1 MSTDIQYI
9 WGGEPAPL
17 MPYTPAVKAG
27 DWVFFSGQLATD
39 FETGISVEGGGDG
52 RNPYLDNHLE
62 LQSKVILDNLTTTL
76 AAAGCD
82 IATDVV
88 RIYQWFTSEYPTM
101 EEFAAGN
108 TWPRITISPYL
119 RTRDLYIKPPRPA
132 STGMGIKELLVADS
146 LIEVDLLAIPGGP
159 SVGFE
164 TPEGV
169 PSPLAGYSP
178 AIRRGDWIFLAGEIP
193 VDWMG
198 DWMSERHM
206 GELSGLAPEAR
217 VNPYLWYD
225 SPIERQTDYTLAK
238 LEKIAAAAG
247 ASSLQDN
254 CVKATVY
261 LSSPNDFA
269 GMDREWRRWFPEN
282 PPARVVV
289 PYMGLGGMG
298 SRIEIAMKLLA
309 DDASISKETIE
320 TSDAVQP
327 PWHEPQAVKA
337 GDYLFFS
344 TVIPTDERGSLPAE
358 VQRNP
363 GFPHYGLPAQM
374 EMEYL
379 LKNIS
384 AICEAAGTSL
394 ENICKR
400 QCYHA
405 DFADFQISINE
416 WARHFPDGKPA
427 STTMRIGGPLQ
438 VPGAHVI
445 LDLTG
450 YAPSA

>member
-1 MSTDIQYI
+1 MASDLQHI
-9 WGGEPAPL
+9 WGDEPMPL

-27 DWVFFSGQLATD
+27 NWVFLSGQLATD
-39 FETGISVEGGGDG
+39 FKTGITPEGGGGDC
-52 RNPYLDNHLE
+52 NPYLDNHLE
-62 LQSKVILDNLTTTL
+62 LQSKVILDNLTSTL
-76 AAAGCD
+76 AKAGCD
-82 IATDVV
+82 ISTDVV
-88 RIYQWFTSEYPTM
+88 RIWQWFVSDYPTM
-101 EEFAAGN
+101 EEFAEGN
-108 TWPRITISPYL
+108 TWPRINITPYL
-119 RTRDLYIKPPRPA
+119 RTRNLYIKPPRPA
-132 STGMGIKELLVADS
+132 STGMGVRELLVADS
-146 LIEVDLLAIPGGP
+146 LVEVDVLAIAGGG
-159 SVGFE
+159 SVGYE
-164 TPEGV
+164 VPDGV

-178 AIRRGDWIFLAGEIP
+178 AIRRGDWIFCAGEIP
-193 VDWMG
+193 VDWTG
-198 DWMSERHM
+198 DWGQEWRM
-206 GELSGLAPEAR
+206 GEPSALAPEAR
-217 VNPYLWYD
+217 VNEYLWYE

-247 ASSLQDN
+247 ASSLQN

-269 GMDREWRRWFPEN
+269 GMDRVWRQWFPEN
-282 PPARVVV
+282 PPARVVI

-337 GDYLFFS
+337 GDFVFFS
-344 TVIPTDERGSLPAE
+344 TVTTADERGMLPAE

-363 GFPHYGLPAQM
+363 GFPHYGLPPQM
-374 EMEYL
+374 EMEYI
-379 LKNIS
+379 LKNVS
-384 AICEAAGTSL
+384 AICEAAGTSV

-405 DFADFQISINE
+405 DFDDFQISINE
-416 WARHFPDGKPA
+416 WARHFPGGKPA

-445 LDLTG
+445 LELTA

>member
-1 MSTDIQYI
+1 MSSDIQHI
-9 WGGEPAPL
+9 WGGEPMPL

-27 DWVFFSGQLATD
+27 DWVFLSGQLATD
-39 FETGISVEGGGDG
+39 FETGITAEGGGDG

-62 LQSKVILDNLTTTL
+62 LQSKVILDNLTSTL

-101 EEFAAGN
+101 EEFAEGN
-108 TWPRITISPYL
+108 TWPRITITPYL

-159 SVGFE
+159 SVGYE

-206 GELSGLAPEAR
+206 GDHSGLAPEAR

-225 SPIERQTDYTLAK
+225 SPIERQTDYTLQK

-247 ASSLQDN
+247 ASSLQKN

-261 LSSPNDFA
+261 LSGPNDFA
-269 GMDREWRRWFPEN
+269 GMDRVWRQWFPEN

-320 TSDAVQP
+320 TSDAVEP

-337 GDYLFFS
+337 GDYVFFS
-344 TVIPTDERGSLPAE
+344 TMIPTDEQGSLPAG

-363 GFPHYGLPAQM
+363 GFPHYGLPPQM

-379 LKNIS
+379 LGNIS

-394 ENICKR
+394 ANICKR

-416 WARHFPDGKPA
+416 WARHFPGSKPA

-445 LDLTG
+445 LDLIG
-450 YAPSA
+450 YAPGS